1 MEEKRSKEM
10 RVAIL
15 GTGKMGAAMANRL
28 AGQGHQLKLWNRTRS
43 RAEAVGVGEVASTP
57 ADAVRDVEAVISMLT
72 DASAVRAAY
81 LGPEGAVKAAGDKV
95 FADMSTAGTD
105 VEKEL
110 EAALPAFVEAP
121 VLGSVGAILSGTAV
135 ILVGGKK
142 EAVERARPVLSGFG
156 EVRVTGDLG
165 SASALK
171 LIANTMLAGVYA
183 LTSELMAAGVAAGVP
198 QEEVFF
204 VLNRIAPLL
213 TQRKAGFVEHR
224 YEPVTFALR
233 DALKDLELA
242 HQLFGRL
249 GVSVPLSEDTR
260 RLFEKAA
267 ATHAD
272 AEMSAIASLYEN
284 QPVRSRR

>member
-1 MEEKRSKEM
+1 M

-28 AGQGHQLKLWNRTRS
+28 GSQGHQLKLWNRTRS
-43 RAEAVGVGEVASTP
+43 RAEAVGAGEVAATP
-57 ADAVRDVEAVISMLT
+57 ADAVRDAEAVISMLT
-72 DASAVRAAY
+72 DAAALRAAY
-81 LGPEGAVKAAGDKV
+81 LGPDGAAKAARDQV
-95 FADMSTAGTD
+95 FADMSTAGSD
-105 VEKEL
+105 VEQEL
-110 EAALPAFVEAP
+110 QAVLPAFVEAP
-121 VLGSVGAILSGTAV
+121 VLGSVGAILGGTAV

-142 EAVERARPVLSGFG
+142 DAVERARAVLSAFG
-156 EVRVTGDLG
+156 DVRMIGELG

-183 LTSELMAAGVAAGVP
+183 LTSELMAAGIAAGLP

-204 VLNRIAPLL
+204 VLNRIVPLL

>member
-1 MEEKRSKEM
+1 M

-15 GTGKMGAAMANRL
+15 GTGKMGAAMAKRL

-57 ADAVRDVEAVISMLT
+57 ADAVRDAEAVISMLT
-72 DASAVRAAY
+72 DAAAVRAAY
-81 LGPEGAVKAAGDKV
+81 LGPDGAAKAARDQV
-95 FADMSTAGTD
+95 FADMSTAGPD

-110 EAALPAFVEAP
+110 EAALPAFVGAP

-135 ILVGGKK
+135 VLVGGEK
-142 EAVERARPVLSGFG
+142 EAVERARPVLEAFG
-156 EVRVTGDLG
+156 EVRTVGELG

-183 LTSELMAAGVAAGVP
+183 LTSELMAAGVAAGLP
-198 QEEVFF
+198 AEEVFF
-204 VLNRIAPLL
+204 VLNRTAPLL
-213 TQRKAGFVEHR
+213 TQRKAGFIEHR

-242 HQLFGRL
+242 HQLFRRL
-249 GVSVPLSEDTR
+249 GVSTPLSEDTR

-267 ATHAD
+267 VKHAD
-272 AEMSAIASLYEN
+272 AEMSAVASLYEN
-284 QPVRSRR
+284 EPARSPR

>member
-1 MEEKRSKEM
+1 M

-15 GTGKMGAAMANRL
+15 GTGKMGAAMAKRL
-28 AGQGHQLKLWNRTRS
+28 ASQGHQLKLWNRTRS
-43 RAEAVGVGEVASTP
+43 RAEAVGEGEVASTP
-57 ADAVRDVEAVISMLT
+57 ADAVRDAEAVISMLT
-72 DASAVRAAY
+72 DAAAVRAAY
-81 LGPEGAVKAAGDKV
+81 LGPEGAAKAAHDQV

-121 VLGSVGAILSGTAV
+121 VLGSVGAILGGSAV

-142 EAVERARPVLSGFG
+142 DAVERARPVLGAFG
-156 EVRVTGDLG
+156 EVRAVGELG

-183 LTSELMAAGVAAGVP
+183 LTSELMAAGVADGIPA
-198 QEEVFF
+198 EEVFF

-242 HQLFGRL
+242 HQLFSRL
-249 GVSVPLSEDTR
+249 GVSTPLSEDTR

-267 ATHAD
+267 TTHAD
-272 AEMSAIASLYEN
+272 AEISAVASLYET
-284 QPVRSRR
+284 QPAKSPR

>member
-1 MEEKRSKEM
+1 M

-15 GTGKMGAAMANRL
+15 GTGKMGTAMAKRL
-28 AGQGHQLKLWNRTRS
+28 ADQGHELKLWNRTRS
-43 RAEAVGVGEVASTP
+43 RAETVGVGEVTSTP
-57 ADAVRDVEAVISMLT
+57 ADAVRDAEAVISMLT
-72 DASAVRAAY
+72 DAAAVRAAY
-81 LGPEGAVKAAGDKV
+81 LGRDGAAQAARDQV
-95 FADMSTAGTD
+95 FADMSTAGAD
-105 VEKEL
+105 VEKEI
-110 EAALPAFVEAP
+110 AASLPAFVEAP

-135 ILVGGKK
+135 ILVGGRK
-142 EAVERARPVLSGFG
+142 EAAERARPFLEAFG
-156 EVRVTGDLG
+156 EVRVIGELG

-183 LTSELMAAGVAAGVP
+183 LTSELMAAGVAAGLP
-198 QEEVFF
+198 PADVFF

-242 HQLFGRL
+242 HQLFDRL
-249 GVSVPLSEDTR
+249 GVSTPLSEDTR

-267 ATHAD
+267 TTHAD
-272 AEMSAIASLYEN
+272 AEMSAVASLYED
-284 QPVRSRR
+284 QPARSSR

>member
-1 MEEKRSKEM
+1 M

-15 GTGKMGAAMANRL
+15 GTGKMGAAMAKRL
-28 AGQGHQLKLWNRTRS
+28 ASQGHQLKLWNRTRS
-43 RAEAVGVGEVASTP
+43 RAETVGVGEVASTP
-57 ADAVRDVEAVISMLT
+57 ADAVRDAEAVISMLT
-72 DASAVRAAY
+72 DGAAVRAAY
-81 LGPEGAVKAAGDKV
+81 LGSDGASSAARDQA

-110 EAALPAFVEAP
+110 EATLPAFVEAP

-142 EAVERARPVLSGFG
+142 AAVERARPVLAAFG
-156 EVRVTGDLG
+156 EVRMVGELG

-183 LTSELMAAGVAAGVP
+183 LTSELMAAGVAAGLP
-198 QEEVFF
+198 AEDVFF
-204 VLNRIAPLL
+204 VLNRTAPLL

-242 HQLFGRL
+242 HQLFRRL
-249 GVSVPLSEDTR
+249 GVSTPLSEDTR

-267 ATHAD
+267 TTHAD
-272 AEMSAIASLYEN
+272 AEMSAVASLYED
-284 QPVRSRR
+284 QPARSPR

>member
-1 MEEKRSKEM
+1 MEEKRSREM
-10 RVAIL
+10 RIAIL

-28 AGQGHQLKLWNRTRS
+28 GSQGHQLKLWNRTRS
-43 RAEAVGVGEVASTP
+43 RAEAVGAGEVASTP
-57 ADAVRDVEAVISMLT
+57 ADAVRDAEAVISMLT
-72 DASAVRAAY
+72 DAAALRAAY
-81 LGPEGAVKAAGDKV
+81 LGPDGAAKAARDQV
-95 FADMSTAGTD
+95 FADMSTAGSD
-105 VEKEL
+105 VEQEL

-121 VLGSVGAILSGTAV
+121 VLGSVGAILGGTAV
-135 ILVGGKK
+135 LLVGGKK
-142 EAVERARPVLSGFG
+142 DAVERARPVLSAFG
-156 EVRVTGDLG
+156 DVRMIGELG

-183 LTSELMAAGVAAGVP
+183 LTSELMAAGIAAGVP

>member
-1 MEEKRSKEM
+1 M

-15 GTGKMGAAMANRL
+15 GTGKMGTAMAKRL
-28 AGQGHQLKLWNRTRS
+28 ADQGHELKLWNRTRS
-43 RAEAVGVGEVASTP
+43 RAETVGVGEVTSTP
-57 ADAVRDVEAVISMLT
+57 ADAVRDAEAVISMLT
-72 DASAVRAAY
+72 DAAAVRAAY
-81 LGPEGAVKAAGDKV
+81 LGRDGAAQAARDQV
-95 FADMSTAGTD
+95 FADMSTAGAD
-105 VEKEL
+105 VEKEI
-110 EAALPAFVEAP
+110 AASLPAFVEAP

-135 ILVGGKK
+135 ILIGGRKD
-142 EAVERARPVLSGFG
+142 AAERARPVLEAFG
-156 EVRVTGDLG
+156 EVRVIGELG

-183 LTSELMAAGVAAGVP
+183 LTSELMAAGVAAGLP
-198 QEEVFF
+198 PADVFF

-242 HQLFGRL
+242 HQLFGGL
-249 GVSVPLSEDTR
+249 GVSTPLSEDTR

-267 ATHAD
+267 TTHAD
-272 AEMSAIASLYEN
+272 AEMSAVASLYED
-284 QPVRSRR
+284 QPARSSR

>member
-1 MEEKRSKEM
+1 M

-15 GTGKMGAAMANRL
+15 GTGKMGSAMAKRL
-28 AGQGHQLKLWNRTRS
+28 VTQGHELKLWNRTRS
-43 RAEAVGVGEVASTP
+43 RAESVGVGEVASTP
-57 ADAVRDVEAVISMLT
+57 ADAVRDTEAVISMLT
-72 DASAVRAAY
+72 DAAALRAAY
-81 LGPEGAVKAAGDKV
+81 LGPDGAASAARDKV

-121 VLGSVGAILSGTAV
+121 VLGSVGAILGGSAV

-142 EAVERARPVLSGFG
+142 EAVERARPVLAAFG
-156 EVRVTGDLG
+156 EVRMVGELG

-183 LTSELMAAGVAAGVP
+183 MTSELMAAGVADGLAA
-198 QEEVFF
+198 EDVFF

-242 HQLFGRL
+242 HQLFRRL
-249 GVSVPLSEDTR
+249 NVSTPLSEDTR

-267 ATHAD
+267 KTHGD
-272 AEMSAIASLYEN
+272 AEMSAVASLYEN
-284 QPVRSRR
+284 QPARSPR

>member
-1 MEEKRSKEM
+1 M

-28 AGQGHQLKLWNRTRS
+28 GSQGHQLKLWNRTRS
-43 RAEAVGVGEVASTP
+43 RAEAVGAGEVAATP
-57 ADAVRDVEAVISMLT
+57 ADAVRDAEAVISMLT
-72 DASAVRAAY
+72 DAAALRAAY
-81 LGPEGAVKAAGDKV
+81 LGPDGAAKAARDQV
-95 FADMSTAGTD
+95 FADMSTAGSD
-105 VEKEL
+105 VEQEL
-110 EAALPAFVEAP
+110 QAVLPAFVEAP
-121 VLGSVGAILSGTAV
+121 VLGSVGAILGGTAV

-142 EAVERARPVLSGFG
+142 DAVERARPVLSAFG
-156 EVRVTGDLG
+156 DVRMIGELG

-183 LTSELMAAGVAAGVP
+183 LTSELMAAGIAAGLP

-204 VLNRIAPLL
+204 VLNRIVPLL